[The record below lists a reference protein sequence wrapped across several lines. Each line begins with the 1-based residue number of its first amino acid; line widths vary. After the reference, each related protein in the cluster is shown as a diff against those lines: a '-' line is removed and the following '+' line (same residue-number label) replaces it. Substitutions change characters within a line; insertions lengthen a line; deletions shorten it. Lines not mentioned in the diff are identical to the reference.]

1 MLLRLVVVV
10 LVLAVLG
17 AAAGF
22 ILTMPR
28 GLAAGD
34 LPDRQADL
42 KNGEYMFWAGGCE
55 SCHAAPGAKGED
67 QLKLAGGVALDTP
80 FGKFYAPNISPD
92 KEHGIGGWSTLA
104 FVNAMKFGVAPDGSH
119 LYPAFPY
126 ASYQRMTLADL
137 IDLKA
142 FLDTLPPVAASAP
155 DHELSFPFN
164 IRRGLGLWQ
173 LLYVDGESF
182 VPDPKASAALNR
194 GAYLVTGPGHC
205 GECHSP
211 RNEIGGI
218 VAGRALSGGPAPEG
232 KGTIPN
238 ITPDPVTGI
247 GGWSEDDLVTMFE
260 TGFTPEFDSVGG
272 SMTAV
277 QQNLA
282 RLSHDDLVAI
292 AQYLKSLPPIVGTR
306 RTAPAS

>member
-10 LVLAVLG
+10 VVLAVIGL
-17 AAAGF
+17 AAGF
-22 ILTMPR
+22 FLTMPR
-28 GLAAGD
+28 GLAAAD
-34 LPDRQADL
+34 LPDRQPDL
-42 KNGEYMFWAGGCE
+42 RNGEYLFFAGGCE
-55 SCHAAPGAKGED
+55 SCHAAPGARGDD
-67 QLKLAGGVALDTP
+67 QLELAGGVALDTP

-92 KEHGIGGWSTLA
+92 PEHGIGGWSTLD

-137 IDLKA
+137 IDLKG

-182 VPDPKASAALNR
+182 VPDPKASPAMNR

-211 RNEIGGI
+211 RNAIGGI
-218 VAGRALSGGPAPEG
+218 VASRALSGGPAPEG

-238 ITPDPVTGI
+238 ITPDPETGI

-282 RLSHDDLVAI
+282 KLSHDDLVAI
-292 AQYLKSLPPIVGTR
+292 AEYLKSLPPIVGTR
-306 RTAPAS
+306 RTPPTS